1 MNNMDI
7 LRFIAAGSVDDGKST
22 LIGRLLYDSKSVLMD
37 QLEAIS
43 MSGKLNAKQ
52 SLTDE
57 GELNLAFLTDGLRA
71 EREQG
76 ITIDVAYK
84 YFSTSKRKFII
95 ADTPGHFE
103 YTRNMVTG
111 ASNSDLAIILID
123 ARHGMIEQTKRH
135 SIIASILNIPHLVV
149 CINKMDL
156 VNYSEKVFKDI
167 VEDYKRF
174 ASGLNIKNIYFIPI
188 SALLGDNIVERSFR
202 IQWYSGRSL
211 LEYLEEVSVEPVHHL
226 DSRFPVQWII
236 GSHNGGPDNYTGYAG
251 KIISGVFKK
260 GDKILISN
268 PLGINGTSYK
278 TSSIKNI
285 EIFGKEVEEAFAP
298 MSVVMHLC
306 DDFTIHRGD
315 LIVKQSGKDGMPLV
329 NNDFEAVICWM
340 DAKSLKKGKSYF
352 LQHNSRIVECRIE
365 NLIHKIDVNTLE
377 EIKNPGEIN
386 LNDICRAGI
395 KTTFPLTY
403 DSYQKNKANGNF
415 ILIDK
420 DSNTTAGAGMIC

>member
-1 MNNMDI
+1 MDI

-43 MSGKLNAKQ
+43 TPGKLNLKQ
-52 SLTDE
+52 DSSNGD
-57 GELNLAFLTDGLRA
+57 ELNLAFLTDGLRA

-84 YFSTSKRKFII
+84 YFSTPKRKFII

-123 ARHGMIEQTKRH
+123 AGHGMNEQTKRH
-135 SIIASILNIPHLVV
+135 SIIASILNISHLVI

-156 VNYSEKVFKDI
+156 VNYSEKVFNNIAD
-167 VEDYKRF
+167 DYKRF
-174 ASGLNIKNIYFIPI
+174 ASNLNIKNIYFIPI
-188 SALLGDNIVERSFR
+188 SALLGDNVVERSFR

-211 LEYLEEVSVEPVHHL
+211 LEHLDEVHIEPVHNL
-226 DSRFPVQWII
+226 ESRFPVQWII
-236 GSHNGGPDNYTGYAG
+236 NSHNGGPDNYTGYAG
-251 KIISGVFKK
+251 KIISGIFKK

-268 PLGINGTSYK
+268 PLGNNGTSFK
-278 TSSIKNI
+278 SSSIKNI
-285 EIFGKEVEEAFAP
+285 EIFGNEVEEAYAP
-298 MSVVMHLC
+298 MSVVMHLY
-306 DDFTIHRGD
+306 DKMEVKRGD
-315 LIVKQSGKDGMPLV
+315 LFVKASAEENLPVV
-329 NNDFEAVICWM
+329 NNNFEAIVCWM
-340 DAKSLKKGKSYF
+340 DTKPLTENNSYL

-365 NLIHKIDVNTLE
+365 NLIHKIDVNTLD

-420 DSNTTAGAGMIC
+420 ESNTTSGAGMIC